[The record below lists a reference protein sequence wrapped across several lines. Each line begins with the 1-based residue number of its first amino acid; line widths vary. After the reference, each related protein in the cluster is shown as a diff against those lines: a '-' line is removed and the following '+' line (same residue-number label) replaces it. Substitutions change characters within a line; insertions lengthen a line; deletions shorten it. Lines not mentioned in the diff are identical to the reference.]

1 MLADEISPDTCRLWD
16 VVSKKKLD
24 KDRFRKDLGNI
35 IQDAVDRNELN
46 PNLDKAQSV
55 FFLDAVL
62 NRFLKEYHEEMEM
75 GSQQQYDR
83 KEWVSGIATLF
94 IKGFS

>member
-1 MLADEISPDTCRLWD
+1 MSEEY
-16 VVSKKKLD
+16 
-24 KDRFRKDLGNI
+24 LGNI
-35 IQDAVDRNELN
+35 IQDAMDRNELDSSIN
-46 PNLDKAQSV
+46 KAQSV

-62 NRFLKEYHEEMEM
+62 NRFLKEYHEAMEM

-94 IKGFS
+94 VKGFS

>member
-1 MLADEISPDTCRLWD
+1 MIRSGSFLHQC
-16 VVSKKKLD
+16 
-24 KDRFRKDLGNI
+24 
-35 IQDAVDRNELN
+35 
-46 PNLDKAQSV
+46 V

-62 NRFLKEYHEEMEM
+62 NRFLKQYHEAMEM